1 MLLYRLLEILT
12 EKNSCRA
19 EFGGILFYF
28 YVCDRTDIFSDSTKV
43 PLSFPVIL
51 DFLLVFITISSL
63 IAFMFVLSKFKLK

>member
-1 MLLYRLLEILT
+1 MFMLLYCLLHFLT

-51 DFLLVFITISSL
+51 VDIHQNMESDCIHVCDIK
-63 IAFMFVLSKFKLK
+63 V